1 MIKAIIVDDEPLA
14 VKLLSSYGEK
24 LEKLNVLETFTNP
37 MEALQFMQSNDVDL
51 AFLDIQMPELTG
63 IQLAKVINPK
73 TSIIF
78 TTAYPQYAVEGF
90 KLKAIDYLMKPIELT
105 RFLESVNRVETIMHA
120 DKYETVE
127 SKSTYL
133 FVKTE
138 YRHQKINYNDILYL
152 EGMGD
157 YVAIITTDKKI
168 LTLEKLKMFSEKLPN
183 DQFMRVHK
191 SYIIPFDK
199 INYIEKNRISIQEK
213 LIPIGNTF
221 QKAFWEKINDEK

>member
-14 VKLLSSYGEK
+14 VKLLNSYSDK
-24 LEKLNVLETFTNP
+24 LEKLNVIGTFTNP
-37 MEALQFMQSNDVDL
+37 LEALQFMQFNEVDL
-51 AFLDIQMPELTG
+51 IFLDIQMPELTG

-90 KLKAIDYLMKPIELT
+90 ELKAIDYLMKPIELS
-105 RFLESVNRVETIMHA
+105 RFLDSVNRFITIMHSE
-120 DKYETVE
+120 KYETVE

-138 YRHQKINYNDILYL
+138 YRHQKIDYKDILYL

-157 YVAIITTDKKI
+157 YVAIITPEKKI
-168 LTLEKLKMFSEKLPN
+168 LTLEKLKMFAEKLPS

-191 SYIIPFDK
+191 SYIISFDK
-199 INYIEKNRISIQEK
+199 INYIEKNRISILEQ

-221 QKAFWEKINDEK
+221 QKAFWEKINNEK